1 MKTTTAV
8 KKTTKEVAVKSTK
21 LEKHDLAFAMLK
33 QMMWSEGL
41 KKGLTKGHWMVA
53 AYQLIED
60 ELFERGENG
69 KMTMGVNGINKEKIN
84 VHFVSNGERLEVR
97 SEVMPQDSIR
107 L

>member
-1 MKTTTAV
+1 MKTTAAV
-8 KKTTKEVAVKSTK
+8 KQTTKTATVKSSK

-60 ELFERGENG
+60 ELLERGEEG
-69 KMTMGVNGINKEKIN
+69 KMTMGVKGINEKKIN
-84 VHFVSNGERLEVR
+84 VHFTSNNKGLYIK
-97 SEVMPQDSIR
+97 SEVMSDDSIR